1 MQNVTFRNQRS
12 QTSHTIIHAIPV
24 RNRTQSRIDI
34 LGKEEAIPLPRRKEV
49 AKNLKVEIQTFL
61 RMHSVISRHN
71 SLPDPRERKKRK
83 EGGSCVCSE
92 GLFARE
98 LVVELELD
106 LPTDSKPEDT
116 FRADN
121 RTRNASTMPR
131 NAWREHR
138 EFAIVRGGTGTWPGV
153 RVQKEAPRG
162 PFAHCRS
169 YAPDRPLSISFFPP
183 FFSTRPSRSPK
194 DPADRPGRLV
204 SACPPPG

>member
-1 MQNVTFRNQRS
+1 MQNVTFRNQQS
-12 QTSHTIIHAIPV
+12 QTWHTIIPHNT
-24 RNRTQSRIDI
+24 NRTQSVSRE
-34 LGKEEAIPLPRRKEV
+34 KKKQFSSQEER
-49 AKNLKVEIQTFL
+49 KNLKVEKSPNLPSNAQRYLT
-61 RMHSVISRHN
+61 SRF
-71 SLPDPRERKKRK
+71 SPRTGRGRSGKK
-83 EGGSCVCSE
+83 EEAAYSE

-194 DPADRPGRLV
+194 DTADRPGRLV